1 MSISLDDP
9 NLYRDLIVLYCPK
22 KVGSTSIVSSIRISA
37 TDKYSVFH
45 THDNIIYK
53 SYSEVKDF
61 TIQDLIGNAEQ
72 INKVTGKPIL

>member
-1 MSISLDDP
+1 MIQIYIEIL
-9 NLYRDLIVLYCPK
+9 LCYIVQK